1 MSLSESYQKR
11 LPSLED
17 IRKERERRS
26 TERAYVEIARN
37 SETIRDRCKS
47 LAGFV
52 REAWHVLE
60 PGTPYVHGW
69 HIDFICAHLEAI
81 TLGKFL
87 RLGIDNRVQF
97 NVPPGTMKSTLVSVM
112 WQAWEWGPCE
122 MPWMQ
127 YVSTS
132 FSDDNVRR
140 DTRKTR
146 DLVSSA
152 WYQQLWGHL
161 VRLTRMGESSFAND
175 AKGSREGRAFRSL
188 TGIRGHRLVIDDP
201 HSTETAE
208 SPAERA
214 TTIRVF
220 RESVPQRI
228 NDAKSS
234 AIVNIMQRLHQ
245 GDCSGVAR
253 ELKLGYVEVILP
265 MEFEPERRCVSP
277 LGIEDPRTEEG
288 ELLFPERFPRETV
301 ERDKNAMG
309 AYAVAGQLQ
318 QRPSPRGGLMFNRGW
333 FEVVRAA
340 PASVRWVR
348 AYDLAATEKK
358 TKDTTTGPA
367 FTAGVKMG
375 RDGAGIFY
383 IGHVFRTR
391 ESGAGVRATIKNTA
405 TADGP
410 TVQIDLPQDPGQAG
424 KVQAQDM
431 IAMLAGYNVHASPET
446 GDKETRAEP
455 FAAQAEAGNVKLVE
469 GPWNAAYLDE
479 LELFP
484 AGKYKDQVDASSRAF
499 ARLVRQKVV
508 IAGPVVITGG
518 PRNIPGQ

>member
-1 MSLSESYQKR
+1 M
-11 LPSLED
+11 
-17 IRKERERRS
+17 
-26 TERAYVEIARN
+26 
-37 SETIRDRCKS
+37 
-47 LAGFV
+47 

-81 TLGKFL
+81 TSGKFL
-87 RLGIDNRVQF
+87 KMGLENRLLI
-97 NVPPGTMKSTLVSVM
+97 NVPPGSAKSLLVSVF
-112 WQAWEWGPCE
+112 WPAWEWGPCAR
-122 MPWMQ
+122 PGLR

-132 FSDDNVRR
+132 YSIDYVKRDSRR
-140 DTRKTR
+140 MR
-146 DLVSSA
+146 DLVSSP
-152 WYQQLWGHL
+152 WYQQLWGHQA
-161 VRLTRMGESSFAND
+161 RLTRAGEMSFAND
-175 AKGSREGRAFRSL
+175 AQGNREGIPFRSL
-188 TGIRGHRLVIDDP
+188 TGGRGDRLLIDDP

-208 SPAERA
+208 SPTERA
-214 TTIRVF
+214 TSIRIF
-220 RESVPQRI
+220 RESVPLRV
-228 NDAKSS
+228 NDSKSS
-234 AIVNIMQRLHQ
+234 AIVLIMQRLHQ
-245 GDCSGVAR
+245 GDCSGVAK
-253 ELKLGYVEVILP
+253 ELGLGYIEIMLP
-265 MEFEPERRCVSP
+265 QEFEPERKCISP
-277 LGIEDPRTEEG
+277 LGLEDPRTEEN
-288 ELLFPERFPRETV
+288 ELFWPERWPREV
-301 ERDKNAMG
+301 IERDKKAMT
-309 AYAVAGQLQ
+309 AYAIAGQWQ

-333 FEVVRAA
+333 FEVVGVA

-375 RDGAGIFY
+375 RDASGVFY
-383 IGHVFRTR
+383 VAHVFRTR
-391 ESGAGVRATIKNTA
+391 ESGAGVRRTIKNTA
-405 TADGP
+405 TDDGP

-424 KVQAQDM
+424 KAQAQDM

-455 FAAQAEAGNVKLVE
+455 FAAQAEAGNVKLVQ